1 MSEKAGV
8 SSGIAFITIAKVY
21 FIVTA
26 FAVQV
31 GLPRL
36 LGSPEAFGQYSL
48 AMSIANVV
56 DNVLIAATVQSL
68 SKRVSENEA
77 LAAVRLR
84 QGLRIQLVIGVVIS
98 LALMAISPL
107 LARVGYDSELTP
119 MLQIAAL
126 VPLCYALY
134 AALVGS
140 LNGRRQFRAQ
150 ATLDVTFSS
159 VRSVSIL
166 GAAVLGYGALG
177 ALCGFAGAALVI
189 LLIALFKVGTGEKGE
204 RLPLRTWFGFLLPIA
219 LFQLMLNGMLLLD
232 VWVLKPTTA
241 ALALEQGQKLADA
254 ASHASALVGYYRA
267 AQTFALVPYQLILS
281 VTFVMFP
288 LISRATAAGD
298 LKATREHTSAAL
310 RFSLIALFGMA
321 CPLAGGAE
329 ALIRLAFGA
338 KFLQGTTPLAVL
350 VFGQLSLALFV
361 IIATVLSGAGRPGV
375 TAKIGGF
382 ALGVMFLANW
392 SLVRAVGL
400 GEYTLS
406 AAALATSLGSLV
418 ALVLASIALK
428 RAFDV
433 SLPLPTLL
441 RCALAAA
448 VGFLVARLIP
458 QHHALL
464 APPALLA
471 AGVAYLAA
479 LLVTGELKRDDL
491 SRALS
496 ALRRRKPAVA

>member
-1 MSEKAGV
+1 MSDKAGV
-8 SSGIAFITIAKVY
+8 SSGIAFITAAKLY

-84 QGLRIQLVIGVVIS
+84 QGLRIQLGIGLLISIS
-98 LALMAISPL
+98 LVLISPL
-107 LARVGYDSELTP
+107 LASVGYDSELTP
-119 MLQIAAL
+119 MLQIAAF

-140 LNGRRQFRAQ
+140 LNGRRQFKSQ
-150 ATLDVTFSS
+150 AALDMTFST
-159 VRSVSIL
+159 VRTLCIL
-166 GAAVLGYGALG
+166 GAAGLGYGALG
-177 ALCGFAGAALVI
+177 ALFGFAGAALVI
-189 LLIALFKVGTGEKGE
+189 LLIALLKVGTGAPGEK
-204 RLPLRTWFGFLLPIA
+204 LPLRTWFGFLIPIA
-219 LFQLMLNGMLLLD
+219 LFQLMLNGLLLLD
-232 VWVLKPTTA
+232 VWVLKHTTA
-241 ALALEQGQKLADA
+241 ALAIELGESVAQA
-254 ASHASALVGYYRA
+254 ASKASALVGYYRA
-267 AQTFALVPYQLILS
+267 AQTFALVPYQIILS

-298 LKATREHTSAAL
+298 LEATQKHTTAAL
-310 RFSLIALFGMA
+310 RFSLIALFLMA
-321 CPLAGGAE
+321 CPIAGSAE

-338 KFLQGTTPLAVL
+338 KFLPGTATLSVL

-361 IIATVLSGAGRPGV
+361 IQATVLSGAGRPAV
-375 TAKIGGF
+375 AAKIG
-382 ALGVMFLANW
+382 ALALLVMFVANW
-392 SLVRAVGL
+392 LAVRTVGV
-400 GEYTLS
+400 GEHTLS
-406 AAALATSLGSLV
+406 AAAIATSLGPLL
-418 ALVLASIALK
+418 ALVLTSFVLK
-428 RAFDV
+428 REFGVRMPFA
-433 SLPLPTLL
+433 TIL
-441 RCALAAA
+441 RCLLAAA

-471 AGVAYLAA
+471 AALAYLAA
-479 LLVTGELKRDDL
+479 LTVSGELKRDDL
-491 SRALS
+491 GRALG
-496 ALRRRKPAVA
+496 AVRGKKAAVA

>member
-36 LGSPEAFGQYSL
+36 LGSPEAFGQYTL

-84 QGLRIQLVIGVVIS
+84 QGLRIQLVLGVLIS
-98 LALMAISPL
+98 LTLMLISPL
-107 LARVGYDSELTP
+107 LASVGYDSELTP

-140 LNGRRQFRAQ
+140 LNGRRQFKAQ

-159 VRSVSIL
+159 VRTVCIL
-166 GAAVLGYGALG
+166 GAAALGYGALG
-177 ALCGFAGAALVI
+177 ALSGFAGAALVI
-189 LLIALFKVGTGEKGE
+189 LVIALFKVGTGEPGE
-204 RLPLRTWFGFLLPIA
+204 RLPLRSWFGFLVPIA
-219 LFQLMLNGMLLLD
+219 FFQLMLNGMLLLD

-241 ALALEQGQKLADA
+241 ALGLEQGRTLLEATSQ
-254 ASHASALVGYYRA
+254 ASALVGYYRA

-321 CPLAGGAE
+321 CPLAGSAE
-329 ALIRLAFGA
+329 ALIRLAFGP
-338 KFLQGTTPLAVL
+338 KFLEGTSTLSVL

-375 TAKIGGF
+375 AARVGAL
-382 ALGVMFLANW
+382 ALGVMLFANW
-392 SLVRAVGL
+392 SFVRAVGI
-400 GEYTLS
+400 GEHTLS

-418 ALVLASIALK
+418 ALVLISFALK
-428 RAFDV
+428 RQLGV
-433 SLPLPTLL
+433 SLPRLTLL
-441 RCALAAA
+441 RCAIAAA
-448 VGFLVARLIP
+448 VGFAVAQLIP

-471 AGVAYLAA
+471 AGLAYLLA
-479 LLVTGELKRDDL
+479 LFLTGELRRDDL
-491 SRALS
+491 TRALG
-496 ALRRRKPAVA
+496 AVRGKKPAVA